1 MLLRCA
7 TVDYRNVCDV
17 RQREEDFLHSWPVV
31 LPKFSGKIVPVKI
44 KTLSKTNFVACE
56 SIRLPEIRLRL
67 GGYKFCGVKA
77 Y

>member
-7 TVDYRNVCDV
+7 TVDYRNVCETLQPEV
-17 RQREEDFLHSWPVV
+17 DFLHSWPVV
-31 LPKFSGKIVPVKI
+31 LPKFSEKIVSVRV

-56 SIRLPEIRLRL
+56 SIRLPEIRLWL
-67 GGYKFCGVKA
+67 AGYKFCSVKA

>member
-1 MLLRCA
+1 MLRRCV
-7 TVDYRNVCDV
+7 TVDYRNVCDTLQPEV
-17 RQREEDFLHSWPVV
+17 DFLHSLPVV
-31 LPKFSGKIVPVKI
+31 LPKFSGKIVPVRI

-67 GGYKFCGVKA
+67 AGYKFCSVKA